1 MTCRTRVNRS
11 GNWPPFKMLSQS
23 HLEKGMSN
31 VLKKRPQRV
40 KINKKN
46 SLTENLYLDRQG
58 QWASWKN
65 AAWFSSEQVNGSPTG
80 TASRFFPSP
89 PRVASVAH

>member
-1 MTCRTRVNRS
+1 
-11 GNWPPFKMLSQS
+11 
-23 HLEKGMSN
+23 MSN

-40 KINKKN
+40 KIRKN

-65 AAWFSSEQVNGSPTG
+65 AAWFSSEQ
-80 TASRFFPSP
+80 AAERFANRHGIKVFGLFPSESCFGRP
-89 PRVASVAH
+89 